1 VTIPFVLKTEVA
13 RNGFLLTLPALVFSV
28 SLMAILPNAITPA
41 QFNEGVPKAL
51 IAAERVARVFVFGMP
66 LFFSIGF
73 SSITQRVGLA
83 AYLLGL
89 ALYCSTYWVQN
100 FLPQSAWSSSVYG
113 FAASA
118 YTNAFWMIGLGLLG
132 EKFYFPKRFK
142 YRPVFYILPATLFVI
157 LHTTH
162 AVLYKQTHS

>member
-1 VTIPFVLKTEVA
+1 LKTEVA

-100 FLPQSAWSSSVYG
+100 FLPQSAWSSSVHPY
-113 FAASA
+113 S
-118 YTNAFWMIGLGLLG
+118 
-132 EKFYFPKRFK
+132 
-142 YRPVFYILPATLFVI
+142 
-157 LHTTH
+157 
-162 AVLYKQTHS
+162 